1 MKTGPLSF
9 GQQRLWFLHQFD
21 PEDPSHNA
29 GYAYRLRGAPD
40 VPALE
45 AAFTAV
51 VARHEALRTRF
62 TAQDGTALA
71 VVEDPSPVRV
81 EVTAAESAEHA
92 ERVVAARATAPFD
105 LTAAPPLRVTLV
117 RIAPD
122 DHVLCVVTHHINSDG
137 WSFNVLRD
145 EVAAHYAGQALPAP
159 PLQFADVVAAAGDTQ
174 ADPAWWV
181 EQLSGAPDLELPTDR
196 PRPAERTTDGGE
208 VRFTLDSEL
217 ADGVK
222 ALARQT
228 RCTPYM
234 VLLAAYEV
242 LLARHSG
249 QSDFCVG
256 TPAAGRGR
264 PELERVVGYLST
276 TMVLRC
282 DLSGDPSFTDLVR
295 ATRRGVLSGLAH
307 PDVPFE
313 QLVGAL
319 GVPRDLSRTP
329 IYQALFALHTHGT
342 VAEPL
347 PGLDAEPFPF
357 GWHSARTDLTL
368 DLYEQPDGSM
378 VGILIHSTDLF
389 DGTTA
394 ERLVARFL
402 HLLGSATVTPEL
414 PLSELELLPV
424 AEREQ
429 LASWDGPVVELP
441 PVTLVDLVRERAEV
455 APDAVAVV
463 SGTTVLTYGQLV
475 AAASRLGAE
484 LRGRGAVAGAR
495 VAVLS
500 SRRAHMLVALLGV
513 VWSGAAY
520 VPVDPEY
527 PAARIEYVV
536 ADCGAALVLTD
547 ADLDR
552 VLDDLDGAS
561 TTDLPRPAPSD
572 TAYVL

>member
-29 GYAYRLRGAPD
+29 GYAYRLRGALD

-62 TAQDGTALA
+62 TAEDGTARA
-71 VVEDPSPVRV
+71 VVEDPRPVRI

-92 ERVVAARATAPFD
+92 ERIVAARANTPFD
-105 LTAAPPLRVTLV
+105 LTAEPPLRVTLV
-117 RIAPD
+117 RIGPD
-122 DHVLCVVTHHINSDG
+122 DHVLCAVTHHINSDG

-145 EVAAHYAGQALPAP
+145 EVATLYAGQPLPAP
-159 PLQFADVVAAAGDTQ
+159 PLQYADVVAAAGDTQ

-181 EQLSGAPDLELPTDR
+181 GQLAGAPDLELPTDR
-196 PRPAERTTDGGE
+196 PRPAERSTDGGE
-208 VRFTLDSEL
+208 VRFTLDKEL
-217 ADGVK
+217 ADAVR

-249 QSDFCVG
+249 QSDFSVG
-256 TPAAGRGR
+256 TPSAGRGR
-264 PELERVVGYLST
+264 PELEGVIGYLST

-295 ATRRGVLSGLAH
+295 ATRRSVLSGLAH
-307 PDVPFE
+307 PEVPFE

-319 GVPRDLSRTP
+319 GVARDLSRTP

-347 PGLDAEPFPF
+347 PGLDAESFPL

-368 DLYEQPDGSM
+368 DLYEQPDGSV

-389 DGTTA
+389 DDATA
-394 ERLVARFL
+394 ERMAARFL
-402 HLLGSATVTPEL
+402 HLLRSATSSPEL
-414 PLSELELLPV
+414 PVSGLELLPV
-424 AEREQ
+424 AEREL

-441 PVTLVDLVRERAEV
+441 PVT
-455 APDAVAVV
+455 
-463 SGTTVLTYGQLV
+463 
-475 AAASRLGAE
+475 
-484 LRGRGAVAGAR
+484 
-495 VAVLS
+495 
-500 SRRAHMLVALLGV
+500 
-513 VWSGAAY
+513 
-520 VPVDPEY
+520 
-527 PAARIEYVV
+527 
-536 ADCGAALVLTD
+536 
-547 ADLDR
+547 
-552 VLDDLDGAS
+552 
-561 TTDLPRPAPSD
+561 
-572 TAYVL
+572 